1 MSGDPPTYG
10 SPPPGPALVEVP
22 SGAAHL
28 ERVGRAANAAR
39 ALCDV
44 LWEVLQEQLGVL
56 SERRVAVDGAS
67 APTPDAA
74 QLAEGLADVTATLAL
89 LAGTYG
95 GAAVPSIATPADATQ
110 SAARAV
116 PTSAD
121 AQSAAVLIDERDE
134 QGHTPPQGPPA
145 AASRLIGSA
154 LKRFERDG
162 LPFAVLLV
170 ELLHLEHLRLGAR
183 TGEQPYIAR
192 LIESAFTQALET
204 IGGGPAASL
213 APEPP
218 DRYWLLVPE
227 ANRLG
232 AHAVA
237 GSLVSAFGPV
247 AAAAGRADPT
257 GQYFAALS
265 TQGSPVRAGQNGAP
279 QQLAVGTAACPENGR
294 DAATLARHAD
304 LELTAARAAAQP
316 IISMGEPV

>member
-1 MSGDPPTYG
+1 MSGGPPTYG

-22 SGAAHL
+22 FGAAHPD
-28 ERVGRAANAAR
+28 RVERAANAAH

-44 LWEVLQEQLGVL
+44 LWDVLHEQLGVP
-56 SERRVAVDGAS
+56 SERRVAFDGAS
-67 APTPDAA
+67 APTQDVA
-74 QLAEGLADVTATLAL
+74 QLAERLADVANTVAL
-89 LAGTYG
+89 LARTAGR
-95 GAAVPSIATPADATQ
+95 AAVPPIPTPADATQ
-110 SAARAV
+110 SAAPTV

-134 QGHTPPQGPPA
+134 QASKPPQEPPA

-170 ELLHLEHLRLGAR
+170 ELLDLEHLRLGAGA
-183 TGEQPYIAR
+183 GEQRYMTHQ
-192 LIESAFTQALET
+192 IESAFTQALET

-227 ANRLG
+227 ADRLG

-247 AAAAGRADPT
+247 GAAAGRADPA

-279 QQLAVGTAACPENGR
+279 QQLAVGMAVCPENGR

-304 LELTAARAAAQP
+304 IELSVARAAAQP